1 MKSKWIEYKGN
12 KILFADYSGFEE
24 DIDSLQKEVDTI
36 TDILV
41 HEPEG
46 SVLLL
51 VDVSNT
57 AGTSKVVDTIKQSEF
72 TVRPYV
78 ARTAVVGVEGYRR
91 IFLRAVARF
100 SGMELTPLN
109 TLEEGKDWL
118 IK

>member
-1 MKSKWIEYKGN
+1 MKSKWIEYNGK
-12 KILFADYSGFEE
+12 KILFADYSGFGE
-24 DIDSLQKEVDTI
+24 DVDRLQKEVDYV

-41 HEPEG
+41 HEPEQ

-57 AGTSKVVDTIKQSEF
+57 AGTNKVVDRIKQSAF

-78 ARTAVVGVEGYRR
+78 AKTAVVGVEGYRR

>member
-1 MKSKWIEYKGN
+1 MRSRWIEYQSKR
-12 KILFADYSGFEE
+12 ILFADYSGFEE
-24 DIDSLQKEVDTI
+24 DIDSLKKEVDTI

-57 AGTSKVVDTIKQSEF
+57 AGTGKVVDLIKQSAF

-78 ARTAVVGVEGYRR
+78 AKTAVVGVEGYRR
-91 IFLRAVARF
+91 IFLRAVATF
-100 SGMELTPLN
+100 SGMELTPIN